1 MKREPAT
8 ERSKLEIIRLCHSA
22 LDSHRLRV
30 EVLKRLR
37 TVIPFDALFFSTT
50 DPATLLFTSSVLE
63 DTPTP
68 VLAQFLQFLE
78 NEFLQED
85 FNKFL
90 ALLRNHQPVGVLS
103 EQTQHDLSRS
113 RRYRDILAPLALGD
127 EMRAVFVTNA
137 ACWGTLC
144 LHREQAVTEYTPAE
158 AAFLAQ
164 LAPHIAE
171 GLRKALLLGG
181 VSVAKTP
188 EGPGALMLAEDYSVL
203 AMTPAAAYWLAELA
217 EAERG
222 DKHALPDAV
231 LTVVARLK
239 AIEREMVAPAS
250 GMPKVRLCT
259 PSGYWLVLSAS
270 RLRSEANQGQIT
282 VIFEMAQ
289 PVEIAPL
296 LLQAYHLTKR
306 EGEITQCILRG
317 WSTTEIAAALHISSN
332 TVQDHLKAI
341 FEKVDV
347 RSRRELAGRIFA
359 QQYQP
364 HFLTGAPLDASGRL
378 TSLGQTP
385 SESKMEPPQSSDET
399 RS

>member
-1 MKREPAT
+1 MKWEIAL
-8 ERSKLEIIRLCHSA
+8 ERTRVEIIRLCHSA
-22 LDSHRLRV
+22 RDSRQLRV
-30 EVLKRLR
+30 ELLTRLQ
-37 TVIPFDALFFSTT
+37 TVIPFDYIFFSTT
-50 DPATLLFTSSVLE
+50 DPATLLFTSSVLDE
-63 DTPTP
+63 TPMP
-68 VLAQFLQFLE
+68 ILSQFLE

-90 ALLRNHQPVGVLS
+90 ALLTSHQPVGVLS
-103 EQTQHDLSRS
+103 EQTQHDLNRS
-113 RRYRDILAPLALGD
+113 QRYRDILAPLALGD
-127 EMRAVFVTNA
+127 EMRAVFATNG

-144 LHREQAVTEYTPAE
+144 LHREQAIAEYTPAE

-181 VSVAKTP
+181 ASAANSP
-188 EGPGALMLAEDYSVL
+188 DGPGVLVLAEDGSVV
-203 AMTPAAAYWLAELA
+203 AMTPAAEYWLAELA

-222 DKHALPDAV
+222 DKYALPHAV

-239 AIEREMVAPAS
+239 AIEREMGTPAGS
-250 GMPKVRLCT
+250 MPKLRLRT

-270 RLRSEANQGQIT
+270 RLRREVNQEQIT

-289 PVEIAPL
+289 PVELTPL
-296 LLQAYHLTKR
+296 LLQAYQLTKR

-317 WSTTEIAAALHISSN
+317 WSTTEIAAGLHISSN

-347 RSRRELAGRIFA
+347 HSRRELAGRIFA

-364 HFLTGAPLDASGRL
+364 HFLSD
-378 TSLGQTP
+378 SLVLP
-385 SESKMEPPQSSDET
+385 
-399 RS
+399 

>member
-1 MKREPAT
+1 MKREIAA
-8 ERSKLEIIRLCHSA
+8 ERTRHEIIRLCHSA

-30 EVLKRLR
+30 ELLKRLR
-37 TVIPFDALFFSTT
+37 TVIPFDYIFFSTT
-50 DPATLLFTSSVLE
+50 DPATLLFTSSVLDE
-63 DTPTP
+63 TPTP
-68 VLAQFLQFLE
+68 ILSQFLE
-78 NEFLQED
+78 NEFLQDD

-90 ALLRNHQPVGVLS
+90 SLLSNRQPVGVLS

-113 RRYRDILAPLALGD
+113 QRYRDILAPLALGD
-127 EMRAVFVTNA
+127 EMRAIFVTNG

-144 LHREQAVTEYTPAE
+144 LHRERAISEYTPAE

-164 LAPHIAE
+164 LAPHIAD
-171 GLRKALLLGG
+171 GLRKALLLNCAPL
-181 VSVAKTP
+181 VKTP
-188 EGPGALMLAEDYSVL
+188 EGPGVLVLAEDCSVV
-203 AMTPAAAYWLAELA
+203 AMTPAAQYWLSELA

-222 DKHALPDAV
+222 DKHALPHAV
-231 LTVVARLK
+231 LTVVTRLK
-239 AIEREMVAPAS
+239 AIEREIVAPAG
-250 GMPKVRLCT
+250 GMPKVRLRT

-270 RLRSEANQGQIT
+270 RLSSEASQGQIS
-282 VIFEMAQ
+282 VIFETAQ
-289 PVEIAPL
+289 PIEIAPL

-317 WSTTEIAAALHISSN
+317 WSTTEIAATLHISSN

-364 HFLTGAPLDASGRL
+364 HFLTGAPLDTIGRL
-378 TSLGQTP
+378 TAVDQAL
-385 SESKMEPPQSSDET
+385 
-399 RS
+399 